1 MVVGVIVATVRR
13 VGCEMA
19 AAGLP
24 RRIVCEHG
32 AMSHVSVL
40 LPAAPITTIDGYLAA
55 GGGEGLRAARALGPD
70 ATIEEIT
77 ASGLRGRG
85 GAGFP
90 TGSKWASIRAAG
102 GGAHYAVANGA
113 EGEPATFKDR
123 TLMRADPYRI
133 VEGLAIAAF
142 AVDAAAAYIGVK
154 RSFAGEVANLRR
166 AAIELGDAGLLGD
179 LAVTIVEGPDEYL
192 FGEEKALL
200 EVIEGRDPLPR
211 LLPPWQHGLFA
222 TVTMGWE
229 AGSVAAGQTSN
240 PTLVNNV
247 ETLAAAAHVLA
258 RGATWYRTMGT
269 PDSAGTVIVTI
280 VGDVRVPGVHEV
292 ELGTSLAEVIDR
304 CGGAE
309 PNRTLKAAFS
319 GVSNPVLPAEA
330 FAIPLSYEAFAR
342 IGSGLGAAGFV
353 VYDDTAD
360 MVAVA
365 AELTRFLAVES
376 CGQCPPCKRG
386 SMELT
391 EILTRIAAG
400 GGSDGDL
407 GRIEALLGSVTDAN
421 RCYLGTEVQRLVS
434 SVLREFPEDVAAHL
448 EGRRT
453 LERDVVVPKVVE
465 LDVGGAVVY
474 DERHRLKLPD
484 WTYADGR

>member
-1 MVVGVIVATVRR
+1 MGK
-13 VGCEMA
+13 
-19 AAGLP
+19 
-24 RRIVCEHG
+24 
-32 AMSHVSVL
+32 VSVV
-40 LPAAPITTIDGYLAA
+40 LPPTPITTIDDYLEA
-55 GGGEGLRAARALGPD
+55 GGGEALRAARSLGPE

-90 TGSKWASIRAAG
+90 TGAKWASVRAAAG
-102 GGAHYAVANGA
+102 GTHYAVANGA

-123 TLMRADPYRI
+123 TLMRRDPYRI

-142 AVDAAAAYIGVK
+142 CVDAPMAFVGVK
-154 RSFAGEVANLRR
+154 RSFGVEVANLRR
-166 AAIELGDAGLLGD
+166 AALELGGAGLLGD
-179 LAVTIVEGPDEYL
+179 LSISIVEGPDEYL

-229 AGSVAAGQTSN
+229 AGTPAGRGQASN

-247 ETLAAAAHVLA
+247 ETLASAAHVLA
-258 RGATWYRTMGT
+258 RGATWYRSLGT
-269 PDSAGTVIVTI
+269 ADSAGTAIVTI

-292 ELGTSLAEVIDR
+292 ELGTTLAEVISW

-319 GVSNPVLPAEA
+319 GVSNPVVPARS
-330 FAIPLSYEAFAR
+330 FDIPLTYEAFEGL
-342 IGSGLGAAGFV
+342 GSGLGAAGFV

-391 EILTRIAAG
+391 EVLTRIAHG
-400 GGSDGDL
+400 GGTDADL
-407 GRIEALLGSVTDAN
+407 ATIESLLATVTDSN

-434 SVLREFPEDVAAHL
+434 SVLREFPDDVAAHL
-448 EGRRT
+448 EGRPP
-453 LERDVVVPKVVE
+453 LERDVVVPKIVE
-465 LDVGGAVVY
+465 IDPDGAVVY

-484 WTYADGR
+484 WTYADESSRR

>member
-1 MVVGVIVATVRR
+1 MGEAHVV
-13 VGCEMA
+13 
-19 AAGLP
+19 LP
-24 RRIVCEHG
+24 Q
-32 AMSHVSVL
+32 
-40 LPAAPITTIDGYLAA
+40 APITTLEEYLAA
-55 GGGEGLRAARALGPD
+55 GGGEALRAARALGPE
-70 ATIEEIT
+70 ATVEEIV

-90 TGSKWASIRAAG
+90 TGAKWASVRGAG
-102 GGAHYAVANGA
+102 GGTHYAVANAA

-123 TLMRADPYRI
+123 ALMRADPYRI
-133 VEGLAIAAF
+133 VEGLAVAAF
-142 AVDAAAAYIGVK
+142 CVDAPAAYIGVK
-154 RSFAGEVANLRR
+154 RSFGAEVANLRR
-166 AAIELGDAGLLGD
+166 AALELGEAGVVGD
-179 LAVTIVEGPDEYL
+179 LAISIVEGPDEYL

-200 EVIEGRDPLPR
+200 EVIEGREPLPR

-229 AGSVAAGQTSN
+229 AGTPAGPGQVSN

-247 ETLAAAAHVLA
+247 ETLAAAAHILA
-258 RGATWYRTMGT
+258 RGATWYRSFGT
-269 PDSAGTVIVTI
+269 DGSAGTVIVTI

-292 ELGTSLAEVIDR
+292 ELGTPLSEVIAR

-319 GVSNPVLPAEA
+319 GVSNPVLPASA
-330 FAIPLSYEAFAR
+330 FDIPLTYEAFEER
-342 IGSGLGAAGFV
+342 GSGLGAAGFA

-360 MVAVA
+360 MVTVA

-391 EILTRIAAG
+391 EILTRIAHG

-407 GRIEALLGSVTDAN
+407 AEIEALLGSVTDSN
-421 RCYLGTEVQRLVS
+421 RCYLGTEVQRVVA
-434 SVLREFPEDVAAHL
+434 SVLREFPDDVAAHL
-448 EGRRT
+448 EGRPM

-465 LDVGGAVVY
+465 IDADGAVVY

-484 WTYADGR
+484 WTYADESSRR

>member
-1 MVVGVIVATVRR
+1 M
-13 VGCEMA
+13 
-19 AAGLP
+19 
-24 RRIVCEHG
+24 
-32 AMSHVSVL
+32 L
-40 LPAAPITTIDGYLAA
+40 LPVSPITTIDDYLAA
-55 GGGEGLRAARALGPD
+55 GGGEGLRAARTLGPA

-90 TGSKWASIRAAG
+90 TGAKWASVRAAG
-102 GGAHYAVANGA
+102 GGTHYAVANGA

-133 VEGLAIAAF
+133 VEGLAIAGF
-142 AVDAAAAYIGVK
+142 CIDAPAAYIGVK
-154 RSFAGEVANLRR
+154 RSFGVEAANLRR
-166 AAIELGDAGLLGD
+166 AAVDLGDAGLLGE
-179 LAVTIVEGPDEYL
+179 LSISIVEGPDEYL

-211 LLPPWQHGLFA
+211 ILPPWQHGLWA

-229 AGSVAAGQTSN
+229 AGTSAVAGQASN

-247 ETLAAAAHVLA
+247 ETLAAAAHILA
-258 RGATWYRTMGT
+258 RGATWYRSYGT
-269 PDSAGTVIVTI
+269 PGSAGTVIVTI

-292 ELGTSLAEVIDR
+292 ELGTPLAEVIAR
-304 CGGAE
+304 CGGAQ

-319 GVSNPVLPAEA
+319 GVSNPVLPASA
-330 FAIPLSYEAFAR
+330 FDIPLSHEAFEER
-342 IGSGLGAAGFV
+342 NNGLGAAGFV

-360 MVAVA
+360 IVAVA

-391 EILTRIAAG
+391 EILTRIVHGAG
-400 GGSDGDL
+400 GDDDL
-407 GRIEALLGSVTDAN
+407 ARIEALLGSVTDAN
-421 RCYLGTEVQRLVS
+421 RCYLGTEVQRLVA
-434 SVLREFPEDVAAHL
+434 SVLREFPDEVAAHL
-448 EGRRT
+448 EGRPPI
-453 LERDVVVPKVVE
+453 ERDVIVPKIVE
-465 LDVGGAVVY
+465 LDADGAVVY

-484 WTYADGR
+484 WTFADT

>member
-1 MVVGVIVATVRR
+1 MGEVN
-13 VGCEMA
+13 
-19 AAGLP
+19 
-24 RRIVCEHG
+24 
-32 AMSHVSVL
+32 VL
-40 LPAAPITTIDGYLAA
+40 LPVVSITTIDDYLAA
-55 GGGEGLRAARALGPD
+55 GGGEGLRAARALGPE

-90 TGSKWASIRAAG
+90 TGSKWASVRAAG
-102 GGAHYAVANGA
+102 GGTHYAVANGA

-142 AVDAAAAYIGVK
+142 CVDAPAAYIGVK
-154 RSFAGEVANLRR
+154 RSFEVEAANLRR
-166 AAIELGDAGLLGD
+166 AAVELGDAGLLGG
-179 LAVTIVEGPDEYL
+179 LSISIVEGPDEYL

-211 LLPPWQHGLFA
+211 VLPPWQHGLFA

-229 AGSVAAGQTSN
+229 AGTPAGAGQASN

-247 ETLAAAAHVLA
+247 ETLAAAAHILA
-258 RGATWYRTMGT
+258 RGATWYRSYGT
-269 PDSAGTVIVTI
+269 PGSAGTVIVTI

-292 ELGTSLAEVIDR
+292 EFGTSFAEVIAQ
-304 CGGAE
+304 CGGPQ

-319 GVSNPVLPAEA
+319 GVSNPVLPAIAFDIALSHEA
-330 FAIPLSYEAFAR
+330 FEAR
-342 IGSGLGAAGFV
+342 NNGLGAAGFV

-360 MVAVA
+360 IVAVA

-391 EILTRIAAG
+391 EILTRIVHG
-400 GGSDGDL
+400 GGTDGDL
-407 GRIEALLGSVTDAN
+407 AQIEALLGTVTDSN
-421 RCYLGTEVQRLVS
+421 RCYLGTEVQRLVA
-434 SVLREFPEDVAAHL
+434 SVLREFPDEVAAHL
-448 EGRRT
+448 EGRPPI
-453 LERDVVVPKVVE
+453 ERDVIVPKIVE
-465 LDVGGAVVY
+465 LDADGAVVY

-484 WTYADGR
+484 WTYADTP

>member
-1 MVVGVIVATVRR
+1 MGDVQ
-13 VGCEMA
+13 
-19 AAGLP
+19 
-24 RRIVCEHG
+24 
-32 AMSHVSVL
+32 VL
-40 LPAAPITTIDGYLAA
+40 LPPAPINSIGEYLAV
-55 GGGEGLRAARALGPD
+55 GGGEALRAARALGPD

-90 TGSKWASIRAAG
+90 TGAKWASVRAATG
-102 GGAHYAVANGA
+102 GTHYAVANGA

-123 TLMRADPYRI
+123 VLMRSDPYRI
-133 VEGLAIAAF
+133 VEGLAVAAF
-142 AVDAAAAYIGVK
+142 CVDAAAAYIGVK
-154 RSFAGEVANLRR
+154 RSFTAEVANLRR
-166 AAIELGDAGLLGD
+166 AAVELGDAGILGE
-179 LAVTIVEGPDEYL
+179 LAISIVEGPDEYL

-229 AGSVAAGQTSN
+229 SGTPAAAGQASN

-247 ETLAAAAHVLA
+247 ETLAAAAHIVA
-258 RGATWYRTMGT
+258 RGATWYRTFGT
-269 PDSAGTVIVTI
+269 AASPGTVIATI
-280 VGDVRVPGVHEV
+280 VGDVRVPGVHEIA
-292 ELGTSLAEVIDR
+292 LGTPLADVIAS

-319 GVSNPVLPAEA
+319 GVSNPVLPARE
-330 FAIPLSYEAFAR
+330 FDVPLTYEALEER
-342 IGSGLGAAGFV
+342 GSALGAAGFA

-391 EILTRIAAG
+391 EVLTRIAQGA
-400 GGSDGDL
+400 GSDGDL
-407 GRIEALLGSVTDAN
+407 GRIEALLASVTDSN
-421 RCYLGTEVQRLVS
+421 RCYLGTEVQRVVA
-434 SVLREFPEDVAAHL
+434 SVLREFPDDFAAHL
-448 EGRRT
+448 EGRPPI
-453 LERDVVVPKVVE
+453 ERDIVVPKVVE
-465 LDVGGAVVY
+465 IDTDGAVVY

-484 WTYADGR
+484 WTYADDSSRR

>member
-1 MVVGVIVATVRR
+1 
-13 VGCEMA
+13 MA
-19 AAGLP
+19 E
-24 RRIVCEHG
+24 VN
-32 AMSHVSVL
+32 VL
-40 LPAAPITTIDGYLAA
+40 LPVSPITTIDGYLSA
-55 GGGEGLRAARALGPD
+55 GGGEGLRAARALGPE

-90 TGSKWASIRAAG
+90 TGAKWASVRAAG
-102 GGAHYAVANGA
+102 GGTHYAVANGA

-142 AVDAAAAYIGVK
+142 CVDAPAAYIGVK
-154 RSFAGEVANLRR
+154 RSFGVEAANLRR
-166 AAIELGDAGLLGD
+166 AAVELGDAGLLGE
-179 LAVTIVEGPDEYL
+179 LSISIVEGPDEYL

-211 LLPPWQHGLFA
+211 ILPPWQHGLFA

-229 AGSVAAGQTSN
+229 AGTPAAAGQASN

-247 ETLAAAAHVLA
+247 ETLAATAHILA
-258 RGATWYRTMGT
+258 RGATWYRSYGT
-269 PDSAGTVIVTI
+269 PGSAGTVIVTI
-280 VGDVRVPGVHEV
+280 VGDVRLPGVHEV
-292 ELGTSLAEVIDR
+292 ELGTPLAEVIAR
-304 CGGAE
+304 CGGAQ

-319 GVSNPVLPAEA
+319 GVSNPVLPASAFDIALSHEA
-330 FAIPLSYEAFAR
+330 FEQR
-342 IGSGLGAAGFV
+342 DNGLGAAGFV

-360 MVAVA
+360 IVAVA

-391 EILTRIAAG
+391 EILTRIVHG
-400 GGSDGDL
+400 GGTDGDL
-407 GRIEALLGSVTDAN
+407 ARIEALLGSVTDSN
-421 RCYLGTEVQRLVS
+421 RCYLGTEVQRLVA
-434 SVLREFPEDVAAHL
+434 SVLREFPDEIAAHL
-448 EGRRT
+448 EGRPPI
-453 LERDVVVPKVVE
+453 ERDVVVPKIVE
-465 LDVGGAVVY
+465 LDADGAVVY

-484 WTYADGR
+484 WTYAEG

>member
-1 MVVGVIVATVRR
+1 
-13 VGCEMA
+13 MA
-19 AAGLP
+19 
-24 RRIVCEHG
+24 E
-32 AMSHVSVL
+32 VSVL
-40 LPAAPITTIDGYLAA
+40 LPPTPITTIDEYLAA
-55 GGGEGLRAARALGPD
+55 GGGEALRAARALGPD
-70 ATIEEIT
+70 ATIDEIT

-90 TGSKWASIRAAG
+90 TGSKWASVRAAG
-102 GGAHYAVANGA
+102 GGTHFAVANGA

-123 TLMRADPYRI
+123 TLLRRDPYRV
-133 VEGLAIAAF
+133 VEGLAVAAF
-142 AVDAAAAYIGVK
+142 CVDAPAAYIGVK
-154 RSFAGEVANLRR
+154 RSFRTEVANLRR
-166 AAIELGDAGLLGD
+166 AALELGDAGLLGD
-179 LAVTIVEGPDEYL
+179 LTISIVEGPDEYL

-229 AGSVAAGQTSN
+229 AGTPAAAGQASN

-258 RGATWYRTMGT
+258 RGATWYRGYGT
-269 PDSAGTVIVTI
+269 AASPGTVIVTI

-292 ELGTSLAEVIDR
+292 ELGTPLGDVIEL

-319 GVSNPVLPAEA
+319 GVSNPVLPAA
-330 FAIPLSYEAFAR
+330 RFAIPLTYEDFEAA
-342 IGSGLGAAGFV
+342 GNGLGAAGFA

-360 MVAVA
+360 MVTVA

-391 EILTRIAAG
+391 EVLTRIAHG
-400 GGSDGDL
+400 GGSDADL
-407 GRIEALLGSVTDAN
+407 GRIESLLGSVTDSN
-421 RCYLGTEVQRLVS
+421 RCFLGTEVQRLVS

-448 EGRRT
+448 EGRRV
-453 LERDVVVPKVVE
+453 LERDVVVPKIVE
-465 LDVGGAVVY
+465 LDADGAVVY

-484 WTYADGR
+484 WTFTDEARRCPPTAPCAGRSSASGR

>member
-1 MVVGVIVATVRR
+1 MGK
-13 VGCEMA
+13 
-19 AAGLP
+19 
-24 RRIVCEHG
+24 
-32 AMSHVSVL
+32 VSVV
-40 LPAAPITTIDGYLAA
+40 LPATPITTIDDYLEA
-55 GGGEGLRAARALGPD
+55 GGGEALRAARSLGPE

-90 TGSKWASIRAAG
+90 TGAKWASVRAAAG
-102 GGAHYAVANGA
+102 GTHYAVANGA

-123 TLMRADPYRI
+123 TLMRRDPYRI

-142 AVDAAAAYIGVK
+142 CVDASMAFVGVK
-154 RSFAGEVANLRR
+154 RSFGVEAANLRR
-166 AAIELGDAGLLGD
+166 AALELGGAGLLGD
-179 LAVTIVEGPDEYL
+179 LSISIVEGPDEYL

-229 AGSVAAGQTSN
+229 AGTPAGRGQASN

-247 ETLAAAAHVLA
+247 ETLASAAHVLA
-258 RGATWYRTMGT
+258 RGATWYRSLGT
-269 PDSAGTVIVTI
+269 ADSAGTAIVTI

-292 ELGTSLAEVIDR
+292 ELGTTLAEVISW

-319 GVSNPVLPAEA
+319 GVSNPVVPARS
-330 FAIPLSYEAFAR
+330 FDIPLTYEAFEGL
-342 IGSGLGAAGFV
+342 GSGLGAAGFV

-391 EILTRIAAG
+391 EVLTRIAHG
-400 GGSDGDL
+400 GGTDADL
-407 GRIEALLGSVTDAN
+407 ATIESLLATVTDSN

-434 SVLREFPEDVAAHL
+434 SVLREFPDDVAAHL
-448 EGRRT
+448 EGRPP
-453 LERDVVVPKVVE
+453 LERDVVVPKIVE
-465 LDVGGAVVY
+465 IDPDGAVVY

-484 WTYADGR
+484 WTYADESSRR

>member
-1 MVVGVIVATVRR
+1 M
-13 VGCEMA
+13 
-19 AAGLP
+19 
-24 RRIVCEHG
+24 
-32 AMSHVSVL
+32 L
-40 LPAAPITTIDGYLAA
+40 LPVSPITTIDDYLAA
-55 GGGEGLRAARALGPD
+55 GGGEGLRAARMLGPA

-90 TGSKWASIRAAG
+90 TGAKWASVRAAG
-102 GGAHYAVANGA
+102 GGTHYAVANGA

-133 VEGLAIAAF
+133 VEGLAIAGF
-142 AVDAAAAYIGVK
+142 CIDAPAAYIGVK
-154 RSFAGEVANLRR
+154 RSFGVEAANLRR
-166 AAIELGDAGLLGD
+166 AAVELGDAGLLGE
-179 LAVTIVEGPDEYL
+179 LSISIVEGPDEYL

-211 LLPPWQHGLFA
+211 ILPPWQHGLWA

-229 AGSVAAGQTSN
+229 AGTPAVAGQASN

-247 ETLAAAAHVLA
+247 ETLAAAAHILA
-258 RGATWYRTMGT
+258 RGATWYRSYGT
-269 PDSAGTVIVTI
+269 PGSAGTVIVTI

-292 ELGTSLAEVIDR
+292 ELGTPLAEVIAR
-304 CGGAE
+304 CGGAQ

-319 GVSNPVLPAEA
+319 GVSNPVLPASA
-330 FAIPLSYEAFAR
+330 FDIPLSHEAFEER
-342 IGSGLGAAGFV
+342 NNGLGAAGFV

-360 MVAVA
+360 IVAVA

-391 EILTRIAAG
+391 EILTGIVHGAG
-400 GGSDGDL
+400 GDDDL
-407 GRIEALLGSVTDAN
+407 ARIEALLGSVTDAN
-421 RCYLGTEVQRLVS
+421 RCYLGTEVQRLVA
-434 SVLREFPEDVAAHL
+434 SVLREFPDEVAAHL
-448 EGRRT
+448 EGRPPI
-453 LERDVVVPKVVE
+453 ERDVIVPKIVE
-465 LDVGGAVVY
+465 LDADGAVVY

-484 WTYADGR
+484 WTFADT

>member
-1 MVVGVIVATVRR
+1 MSDVG
-13 VGCEMA
+13 
-19 AAGLP
+19 
-24 RRIVCEHG
+24 
-32 AMSHVSVL
+32 VL
-40 LPAAPITTIDGYLAA
+40 LPAAPITTIDGFLAA
-55 GGGEGLRAARALGPD
+55 GGGEGLRAARTLGPE

-102 GGAHYAVANGA
+102 GGTHYAVANGA

-154 RSFAGEVANLRR
+154 RSFAGEVADLRR
-166 AAIELGDAGLLGD
+166 AAVELGDAGLLGD
-179 LAVTIVEGPDEYL
+179 LVVTIVEGPDEYL

-229 AGSVAAGQTSN
+229 AGTPAAAGQASN

-258 RGATWYRTMGT
+258 RGATWYRSMGT
-269 PDSAGTVIVTI
+269 ADSAGTVIVTI

-292 ELGTSLAEVIDR
+292 ELGTPLAEVIDR

-319 GVSNPVLPAEA
+319 GVSNPVLPAQRLRHPA
-330 FAIPLSYEAFAR
+330 HLRGVRAARQRPRRRRLRRVRRHRRHGCRRRRADPLPRRRIVRAMPAVQAR
-342 IGSGLGAAGFV
+342 LDGADRDPHAHRHGERQRQRSRTDRGAARLGHRLP
-353 VYDDTAD
+353 TA
-360 MVAVA
+360 ATWAPRCSASSRACCASSPRTSPTTSRVA
-365 AELTRFLAVES
+365 AS
-376 CGQCPPCKRG
+376 
-386 SMELT
+386 
-391 EILTRIAAG
+391 
-400 GGSDGDL
+400 
-407 GRIEALLGSVTDAN
+407 
-421 RCYLGTEVQRLVS
+421 
-434 SVLREFPEDVAAHL
+434 
-448 EGRRT
+448 
-453 LERDVVVPKVVE
+453 LERDVVVPKIVE
-465 LDVGGAVVY
+465 LDVDGAVVY

-484 WTYADGR
+484 WTYAEPR

>member
-1 MVVGVIVATVRR
+1 VGT
-13 VGCEMA
+13 
-19 AAGLP
+19 
-24 RRIVCEHG
+24 
-32 AMSHVSVL
+32 VSVL
-40 LPAAPITTIDGYLAA
+40 LPPQPIVTIDDYVAH
-55 GGGEGLRAARALGPD
+55 GGGEGLRAARALGPSG
-70 ATIEEIT
+70 TIDEIV

-90 TGSKWASIRAAG
+90 TGAKWSSVRGAPG
-102 GGAHYAVANGA
+102 GTHYAVGNGA

-123 TLMRADPYRI
+123 TLMRRDPFRV

-142 AVDAAAAYIGVK
+142 AVDATSAYIALK
-154 RSFAGEVANLRR
+154 RSFSVEVENVRR
-166 AAIELGDAGLLGD
+166 AVVELGEAGLLGD
-179 LAVTIVEGPDEYL
+179 LTITIVEGPDEYL

-200 EVIEGRDPLPR
+200 EVIEGREPLPR
-211 LLPPWQHGLFA
+211 LLPPYQHGLFA

-229 AGSVAAGQTSN
+229 SGSAAGGQRTSN

-247 ETLAAAAHVLA
+247 ETLAAATHILA
-258 RGATWYRTMGT
+258 RGASWYRSMGT
-269 PDSAGTVIVTI
+269 EASPGTVLATV

-292 ELGTSLAEVIDR
+292 ELGTPFSDVLGL
-304 CGGAE
+304 CGGAQ

-319 GVSNPVLPAEA
+319 GVSNPVLPAAA
-330 FAIPLSYEAFAR
+330 FDTPLSYEAFEQLQ
-342 IGSGLGAAGFV
+342 SGLGAAGFA

-386 SMELT
+386 SIDLAGSLT
-391 EILTRIAAG
+391 AIANDAAG
-400 GGSDGDL
+400 ESEL
-407 GRIEALLGSVTDAN
+407 AAIETLLRTVTDSN

-434 SVLREFPEDVAAHL
+434 SVLRDFPEDVAAHL
-448 EGRRT
+448 EGHPPP
-453 LERDVVVPKVVE
+453 LRDVLVPKIVDISPDGIVT
-465 LDVGGAVVY
+465 Y

-484 WTYADGR
+484 WTFADQRE